1 MNLHARVAI
10 AVAALLRFAPVL
22 EAAEGPRPIEKF
34 EDLRFRSIGPAVR
47 GGRIDVVAVQ
57 ENRPSVLYV
66 GAASGGV
73 WKSVNQGTTCQ
84 PIFDDHETSS
94 IGDVAI
100 SPSDPEI
107 VWVGTGEPNNR
118 QSSSFGFG
126 VYRSEDGGAT
136 FQHVGLEGTGHISR
150 SPSLA
155 AQARDL
161 FGEIE
166 GTDVQQGT
174 LHGPTPVQ
182 NERLGRLER
191 RSDEALRN
199 LEEVMK
205 ASLAELNSKLEALGP
220 IRIEP

>member
-1 MNLHARVAI
+1 
-10 AVAALLRFAPVL
+10 
-22 EAAEGPRPIEKF
+22 
-34 EDLRFRSIGPAVR
+34 
-47 GGRIDVVAVQ
+47 
-57 ENRPSVLYV
+57 
-66 GAASGGV
+66 
-73 WKSVNQGTTCQ
+73 
-84 PIFDDHETSS
+84 
-94 IGDVAI
+94 
-100 SPSDPEI
+100 
-107 VWVGTGEPNNR
+107 
-118 QSSSFGFG
+118 
-126 VYRSEDGGAT
+126 
-136 FQHVGLEGTGHISR
+136 VGLEGTGHISR